1 MRKRLQLFTV
11 RTAMRTLGRVAPE
24 RAARL
29 AEKLFTHPPR
39 AEARAHED
47 EFLATGLPFTIPI
60 SVGELAAWR
69 WGQGPTVLLVH
80 GWASRAARFRVLA
93 PRLVAA
99 GFSAVAYDGPAHG
112 RSPGQHTSLPE
123 YAAALLEVAER
134 LGPLYAAVGHSL
146 GGGAIGVA
154 LARGL
159 RLERAALIAPFA
171 APPEFFDQFADH
183 VALPPKA
190 RERLRTNLERRLK
203 LRYGEL
209 YVPHLVRELT
219 TPALVI
225 HDRDDAD
232 VPMRYGKAIAEA
244 WPGAEFVRTE
254 GLGHHAI
261 MRDTGVMDRVTAFI
275 AARAPGG

>member
-29 AEKLFTHPPR
+29 AERLFTHPPR
-39 AEARAHED
+39 AAARPHED
-47 EFLATGLPFTIPI
+47 EFLATGTPFALPI
-60 SVGELAAWR
+60 SAGTLAAWR
-69 WGQGPTVLLVH
+69 WGEGPTVLLVH
-80 GWASRAARFRVLA
+80 GWASRAARFRVLV

-123 YAAALLEVAER
+123 YAAALLEVAAQ
-134 LGPLYAAVGHSL
+134 LGPLHAAVGHSL
-146 GGGAIGVA
+146 GGGAIAVA

-159 RLERAALIAPFA
+159 ALQRAVLIAPFA

-190 RERLRTNLERRLK
+190 RERLRTNLERRYKLK
-203 LRYGEL
+203 YGDL
-209 YVPHLVRELT
+209 YVPHLVREFT
-219 TPALVI
+219 VPALVI
-225 HDRDDAD
+225 HDRDDLD
-232 VPMRYGKAIAEA
+232 IPLRDGKAVAEA
-244 WPGAEFVRTE
+244 WPGATFVRTE

-261 MRDTGVMDRVTAFI
+261 MRDAGVMDRVTGFI
-275 AARAPGG
+275 AEVR

>member
-11 RTAMRTLGRVAPE
+11 RTAMRTLGRMAPE

-29 AEKLFTHPPR
+29 AERLFTRPPR
-39 AEARAHED
+39 AAARPHED
-47 EFLATGLPFTIPI
+47 DFLATGTPFELPVSAGT
-60 SVGELAAWR
+60 LAAWR
-69 WGQGPTVLLVH
+69 WGEGPTVLLVH
-80 GWASRAARFRVLA
+80 GWASRAARFRVLV

-123 YAAALLEVAER
+123 YAAALLEVGQR
-134 LGPLYAAVGHSL
+134 LGPLHAAVGHSL
-146 GGGAIGVA
+146 GGGAIAVA

-159 RLERAALIAPFA
+159 GLRRAALIAPFA

-190 RERLRTNLERRLK
+190 RERLRTNLERRYKLK
-203 LRYGEL
+203 YGDL
-209 YVPHLVRELT
+209 YVPHLAREFT
-219 TPALVI
+219 IPALVV

-232 VPMRYGKAIAEA
+232 IPLRYGKAIAEA
-244 WPGAEFVRTE
+244 WPGATFVRTE

-261 MRDTGVMDRVTAFI
+261 MRDAGVMDQVAAFI
-275 AARAPGG
+275 TDVR